1 MKVFFDTNVYVAEA
15 ILGQAA
21 ERIVAATQRASWR
34 IYANDH
40 VLDEVERVLTTKLG
54 FAQRFAILT
63 KNRIARRAALVDSG
77 AIRHEVPDDQ
87 NDSPILSEAIAV
99 GADYLVTNDR
109 HLLALNPYHG
119 LQIVSMNEYRQI
131 LIQQGLLT

>member
-21 ERIVAATQRASWR
+21 ERMVEATQRASWR
-34 IYANDH
+34 ICVNDH

-54 FAQRFAILT
+54 FARRFAILT
-63 KNRIARRAALVDSG
+63 QNRIARRAALVHSG
-77 AIRHEVPDDQ
+77 ALRHAVPDDP

-99 GADYLVTNDR
+99 GADYLVTNDT
-109 HLLALNPYHG
+109 HLLGLNPYHG
-119 LQIVSMNEYRQI
+119 LRIVSMNEYQQI

>member
-21 ERIVAATQRASWR
+21 ERMVEATQRASWR
-34 IYANDH
+34 IYVNDH

-54 FAQRFAILT
+54 FAQRFTVLT
-63 KNRIARRAALVDSG
+63 QNRITHRAALVDPG
-77 AIRHEVPDDQ
+77 AIRHAVS
-87 NDSPILSEAIAV
+87 NDANGSPILSEAIAV
-99 GADYLVTNDR
+99 GANYLVTNDR
-109 HLLALNPYHG
+109 HLLALKPYG
-119 LQIVSMNEYRQI
+119 LRIVSMNEYQQI